1 MAAARRESDL
11 RSLDRARMYTIFK
24 PLDANEPLPREQVLA
39 NKRFRTL
46 GRWELAG
53 AIWLPLLVIVI
64 TLDQWGSLPA
74 SVGLSSIGLTFL
86 ALLAFALWGDRLV
99 RRLK

>member
-1 MAAARRESDL
+1 MAAARSESDL

-24 PLDANEPLPREQVLA
+24 PLDTEEPLTREQVLA
-39 NKRFRTL
+39 AKRFRTL

-53 AIWLPLLVIVI
+53 AIWLPLLVVI
-64 TLDQWGSLPA
+64 MTVGGWTHLPSAVSLGA
-74 SVGLSSIGLTFL
+74 VVFSFL
-86 ALLAFALWGDRLV
+86 ALLTFAVAGDRF